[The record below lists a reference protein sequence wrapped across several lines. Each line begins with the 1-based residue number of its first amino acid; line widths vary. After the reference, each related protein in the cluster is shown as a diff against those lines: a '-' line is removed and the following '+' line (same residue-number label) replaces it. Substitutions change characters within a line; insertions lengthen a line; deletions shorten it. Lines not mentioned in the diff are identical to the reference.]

1 MTQFLQNIFNWFVG
15 FGAGVGR
22 HFFRKYQF
30 ERVAFMAVWFKNY
43 SKLANILKEW
53 QYLAGM
59 TKIQKEWQKSG
70 KNDKNPEGMTVVRKE
85 WQKCGRNDIKYFF
98 EKKCF
103 FGSYLSPSPSLLPS
117 LGHKIAIGTLGY
129 PIASKLENYLARHH
143 SVDKHTHIGLYNID
157 IQPIDLY
164 KLQVD

>member
-1 MTQFLQNIFNWFVG
+1 MPLRRDDRIMLKFLWSPLLASAKPKVNLRIRFNIIWLVTFKWIQHHLIFISKCTLKYFFPFLTEKNNEVVTMTQFLQNIFNWFVG

-59 TKIQKEWQKSG
+59 TKIQKEWQ
-70 KNDKNPEGMTVVRKE
+70 
-85 WQKCGRNDIKYFF
+85 I
-98 EKKCF
+98 
-103 FGSYLSPSPSLLPS
+103 
-117 LGHKIAIGTLGY
+117 I
-129 PIASKLENYLARHH
+129 
-143 SVDKHTHIGLYNID
+143 
-157 IQPIDLY
+157 
-164 KLQVD
+164 

>member
-1 MTQFLQNIFNWFVG
+1 MVSYIQMDSTSFDIHFKMHSKIFLSISYRKNNEVVTMTQFLQNIFNWFVG

-70 KNDKNPEGMTVVRKE
+70 KNDKNPEGMTVVRKA
-85 WQKCGRNDIKYFF
+85 WQ
-98 EKKCF
+98 
-103 FGSYLSPSPSLLPS
+103 
-117 LGHKIAIGTLGY
+117 
-129 PIASKLENYLARHH
+129 
-143 SVDKHTHIGLYNID
+143 
-157 IQPIDLY
+157 
-164 KLQVD
+164 